1 MQRQGHANAALDSQ
15 IQVSTSMRL
24 TIRIITT
31 QLTLVPRFQHIRF
44 VHQERRRARHPGAD
58 ALLPEPDQQIHSRN
72 RPVVKSAADIKIT
85 PGQQDRS
92 S

>member
-31 QLTLVPRFQHIRF
+31 QLISFLVSSTFDLYTKSDDVPDIQALMPYYQSLINKYI
-44 VHQERRRARHPGAD
+44 PG
-58 ALLPEPDQQIHSRN
+58 IVRW
-72 RPVVKSAADIKIT
+72 
-85 PGQQDRS
+85 
-92 S
+92 